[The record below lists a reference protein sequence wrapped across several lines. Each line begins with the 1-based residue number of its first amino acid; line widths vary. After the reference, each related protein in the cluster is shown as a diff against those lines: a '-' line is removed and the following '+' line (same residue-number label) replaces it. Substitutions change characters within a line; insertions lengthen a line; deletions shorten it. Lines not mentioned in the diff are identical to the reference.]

1 MTREELLKSYILK
14 QYRTVKDFSV
24 AIGLPY
30 TTIDGILRRGVM
42 NTRVENMIRVC
53 QFLGISLDAL
63 VAGRIEPYSDRPSF
77 SIDDVSALEKY
88 HNLPASDK
96 ETVDFVLN
104 RHAQRAEAFSESPSV
119 YSVLLH
125 LFFIFVKFAKRK
137 SPPGRSLTGYK

>member
-63 VAGRIEPYSDRPSF
+63 VAGRI
-77 SIDDVSALEKY
+77 DDVSALEKY

-104 RHAQRAEAFSESPSV
+104 RHAQRAESAETTKV
-119 YSVLLH
+119 
-125 LFFIFVKFAKRK
+125 
-137 SPPGRSLTGYK
+137 

>member
-53 QFLGISLDAL
+53 QFLGISLPGAL
-63 VAGRIEPYSDRPSF
+63 SRILTGR
-77 SIDDVSALEKY
+77 L
-88 HNLPASDK
+88 
-96 ETVDFVLN
+96 
-104 RHAQRAEAFSESPSV
+104 SPSTM
-119 YSVLLH
+119 YPRWKNITTFLRPIKKPWTS
-125 LFFIFVKFAKRK
+125 F
-137 SPPGRSLTGYK
+137 

>member
-63 VAGRIEPYSDRPSF
+63 VSGRIEPYSDRPSF

-104 RHAQRAEAFSESPSV
+104 RHAQRAESAETTKVLANRIHDVPLSSKGTSRVLSSPSD
-119 YSVLLH
+119 S
-125 LFFIFVKFAKRK
+125 
-137 SPPGRSLTGYK
+137 

>member
-63 VAGRIEPYSDRPSF
+63 VAGRIEPYSDTMYPRWKNITTFLRPIKKPWTSF
-77 SIDDVSALEKY
+77 
-88 HNLPASDK
+88 
-96 ETVDFVLN
+96 
-104 RHAQRAEAFSESPSV
+104 
-119 YSVLLH
+119 
-125 LFFIFVKFAKRK
+125 
-137 SPPGRSLTGYK
+137 

>member
-53 QFLGISLDAL
+53 QFLGIAL
-63 VAGRIEPYSDRPSF
+63 SRILTGR
-77 SIDDVSALEKY
+77 L
-88 HNLPASDK
+88 
-96 ETVDFVLN
+96 
-104 RHAQRAEAFSESPSV
+104 SPSTM
-119 YSVLLH
+119 YPRWKNITTFLRPIKKPWTS
-125 LFFIFVKFAKRK
+125 F
-137 SPPGRSLTGYK
+137 

>member
-63 VAGRIEPYSDRPSF
+63 VAGRIEPSF

-104 RHAQRAEAFSESPSV
+104 RHAQRAESAETTKV
-119 YSVLLH
+119 
-125 LFFIFVKFAKRK
+125 
-137 SPPGRSLTGYK
+137 

>member
-42 NTRVENMIRVC
+42 NTRVC

-104 RHAQRAEAFSESPSV
+104 RHAQRAESAETTKV
-119 YSVLLH
+119 
-125 LFFIFVKFAKRK
+125 
-137 SPPGRSLTGYK
+137 

>member
-104 RHAQRAEAFSESPSV
+104 RHAQRAES
-119 YSVLLH
+119 
-125 LFFIFVKFAKRK
+125 AKTTK
-137 SPPGRSLTGYK
+137 V

>member
-42 NTRVENMIRVC
+42 NTRVEN
-53 QFLGISLDAL
+53 SLDAL

-104 RHAQRAEAFSESPSV
+104 RHAQRAESAETTKV
-119 YSVLLH
+119 
-125 LFFIFVKFAKRK
+125 
-137 SPPGRSLTGYK
+137 

>member
-63 VAGRIEPYSDRPSF
+63 VAALSRILTGR
-77 SIDDVSALEKY
+77 L
-88 HNLPASDK
+88 
-96 ETVDFVLN
+96 
-104 RHAQRAEAFSESPSV
+104 SPSTM
-119 YSVLLH
+119 YPRWKNITTFLRPIKKPWTS
-125 LFFIFVKFAKRK
+125 F
-137 SPPGRSLTGYK
+137 

>member
-104 RHAQRAEAFSESPSV
+104 RHAQRAESAETTKVQANRIHDVPSSSKGTSRVLSSPSD
-119 YSVLLH
+119 S
-125 LFFIFVKFAKRK
+125 
-137 SPPGRSLTGYK
+137 